1 MGQCLLLVDSDRSFL
16 KEHGVTLAS
25 SFEFESLQTAD
36 GVLDRLASG
45 VYAAV
50 LICVE
55 VNENK
60 GYSLCSAIRK
70 APGLEGLKVILISAK
85 ATEEEFQRHQ
95 GLKVRADLY
104 LHKPMTPSTLVAAL
118 APFVPARAVDPDNPL
133 EGLADTSLGSDWLA
147 GLRSSL
153 EGPMAEDRTAATVR
167 LDAAGVEKVR
177 ILEEEVQALHEE
189 LRSRDRRLQTAEVA
203 SAEAQ
208 MRLGEGE
215 AARFDLEAR
224 LDRVGS
230 EVRNL
235 QLELEEAKAAQGD
248 LGQQLEAITRDA
260 TEKAQVVIDLLQ
272 ERDQLRQTILD
283 QDHLQ
288 GRVDELQEAMDLQAA
303 AVAVERQALQEAVA
317 AGEQALATCRQE
329 REEALQFWAD
339 AEAAR
344 ETATE
349 GHGQAL
355 TAASAAGEQAQA
367 ERDALRTELEATHQ
381 ARTELEAALA
391 AARTELAAAR
401 QTEAERDALRTEL
414 EVARQAQVDL
424 EAARTELEVTL
435 AAVRTELEAIQHVDA
450 EREALRT
457 ELGAAHQARTEQ
469 EAVLSDVRQKAEA
482 QEQRA
487 QAAEEALR
495 QHLEQGSLTEAQLD
509 ELHRQQ
515 EEVRSQHERE
525 RLELMVALG
534 EQEAEAARIIQVL
547 SALEEEKQ
555 ALAAEV
561 AAQRGRLQGLQALLG
576 DLQEPLRRAA
586 DLARGQE

>member
-1 MGQCLLLVDSDRSFL
+1 MGQCLLLVDSDRGFV

-36 GVLDRLASG
+36 GVLDRLGSG
-45 VYAAV
+45 AYAAV

-60 GYSLCSAIRK
+60 GYALCSAIRK
-70 APGLEGLKVILISAK
+70 TPGLEGIKVILISAK
-85 ATEEEFQRHQ
+85 ATEEEFQRHR

-118 APFVPARAVDPDNPL
+118 APFVPTRAVDPDNPL
-133 EGLADTSLGSDWLA
+133 GGMTDTGLGSDWLA

-153 EGPMAEDRTAATVR
+153 EGPLAEDPAAATVR
-167 LDAAGVEKVR
+167 LEAAGAERVR
-177 ILEEEVQALHEE
+177 VLEEEMQALHEE
-189 LRSRDRRLQTAEVA
+189 LRSRDRRLQAAEVA
-203 SAEAQ
+203 TAEAR
-208 MRLGEGE
+208 MSIAEGE
-215 AARFDLEAR
+215 ALRFDLEAR

-235 QLELEEAKAAQGD
+235 QLELEESQTAQGD
-248 LGQQLEAITRDA
+248 LRQQAEALTHDA
-260 TEKAQVVIDLLQ
+260 TEKAQAMVDLLQ
-272 ERDQLRQTILD
+272 EREHLLQATLD
-283 QDHLQ
+283 QDQLQ
-288 GRVDELQEAMDLQAA
+288 ARVAELQEAMDLQAA
-303 AVAVERQALQEAVA
+303 AAALERQALQEAVA
-317 AGEQALATCRQE
+317 AGEQALAE
-329 REEALQFWAD
+329 GLQ
-339 AEAAR
+339 
-344 ETATE
+344 
-349 GHGQAL
+349 
-355 TAASAAGEQAQA
+355 AG
-367 ERDALRTELEATHQ
+367 
-381 ARTELEAALA
+381 EAALA
-391 AARTELAAAR
+391 AARA
-401 QTEAERDALRTEL
+401 
-414 EVARQAQVDL
+414 DL
-424 EAARTELEVTL
+424 EAAQQ
-435 AAVRTELEAIQHVDA
+435 AQA
-450 EREALRT
+450 EQDALRT
-457 ELGAAHQARTEQ
+457 ELGAAHQHQLELEAALAATRTELEAAQQAEVERDTLRTELEAAHQAQAELEAVRTAQ
-469 EAVLSDVRQKAEA
+469 EAAVTDLRQTTEA

-534 EQEAEAARIIQVL
+534 EQEAEAARILQVL

-555 ALAAEV
+555 ALATEV

>member
-70 APGLEGLKVILISAK
+70 TSGLEGLKVILISAK

-189 LRSRDRRLQTAEVA
+189 LRSRDRRLQAAEVA

-248 LGQQLEAITRDA
+248 LGQQLEALTRDA
-260 TEKAQVVIDLLQ
+260 TEKAQGVIDLLQ

-303 AVAVERQALQEAVA
+303 ATAVERQALQEAVA

-329 REEALQFWAD
+329 REEALQFWAT

-344 ETATE
+344 ETAAE
-349 GHGQAL
+349 AHAQAL
-355 TAASAAGEQAQA
+355 AAAVAAGEQALA
-367 ERDALRTELEATHQ
+367 ERLQ
-381 ARTELEAALA
+381 AGEAALA
-391 AARTELAAAR
+391 ATQTELAAAR
-401 QTEAERDALRTEL
+401 QAEAERDALRAELETSHQARTGLEAAHAGLEADLSATQAELAAIRQAEAERDALRTEL
-414 EVARQAQVDL
+414 ETTHQ
-424 EAARTELEVTL
+424 ARTELE
-435 AAVRTELEAIQHVDA
+435 AAVAEA
-450 EREALRT
+450 
-457 ELGAAHQARTEQ
+457 
-469 EAVLSDVRQKAEA
+469 RQKAEA

-534 EQEAEAARIIQVL
+534 EQEAEAARILQVL

-555 ALAAEV
+555 ALATEV

>member
-1 MGQCLLLVDSDRSFL
+1 MGQRLLLVDSDRSFL

-70 APGLEGLKVILISAK
+70 TSGLEGLKVILISAK

-189 LRSRDRRLQTAEVA
+189 LRSRDRRLQAAEVA

-248 LGQQLEAITRDA
+248 LGQQLEALTRDA
-260 TEKAQVVIDLLQ
+260 TEKAQGVIDLLQ

-303 AVAVERQALQEAVA
+303 ATAVERQALQEAVA

-381 ARTELEAALA
+381 AQTELEAALA

-414 EVARQAQVDL
+414 GVARQAQVDL

-534 EQEAEAARIIQVL
+534 EQEAEAARILQVL

-555 ALAAEV
+555 ALATEV